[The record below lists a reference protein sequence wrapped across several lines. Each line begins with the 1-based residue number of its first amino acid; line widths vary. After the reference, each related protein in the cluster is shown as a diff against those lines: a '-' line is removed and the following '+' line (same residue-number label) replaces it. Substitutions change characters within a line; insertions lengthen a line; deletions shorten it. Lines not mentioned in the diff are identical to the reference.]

1 MAEASGFWNKLASR
15 YAASPIA
22 DEAAYQTKLEE
33 TRKLLRPGMRLLEF
47 GCGTGGT
54 AIRHAPHVAHIR
66 AIDFSEKMLEFARAR
81 AREAGVENVTFE
93 LGDITTLPMPQER
106 YDMVL
111 GLSIL
116 HLLEDVDAVIAK
128 VREMLVPGGYFV
140 SSTACMN
147 DIMPWFKY
155 VAPLGKAIGKLP
167 HLTFMSADDLVG
179 KFQAAGFTIVH
190 RWQPG
195 KKAALFLIARK
206 PG

>member
-1 MAEASGFWNKLASR
+1 MAEASGFWNKLANR

-22 DEAAYQTKLEE
+22 DEAAYETKLEV
-33 TRKLLRPGMRLLEF
+33 TRKLLRPDMRLLEF

-66 AIDFSEKMLEFARAR
+66 AIDFSENMLEFARTR

-93 LGDITTLPMPQER
+93 LGDITTLPIRDER

-140 SSTACMN
+140 TSTACMN
-147 DIMPWFKY
+147 DLMPWLKY

-167 HLTFMSADDLVG
+167 HLTFMGADELVG
-179 KFQAAGFTIVH
+179 KFETAGFTIVH
-190 RWQPG
+190 RWQPS
-195 KKAALFLIARK
+195 KKAALFLIAQK
-206 PG
+206 PA